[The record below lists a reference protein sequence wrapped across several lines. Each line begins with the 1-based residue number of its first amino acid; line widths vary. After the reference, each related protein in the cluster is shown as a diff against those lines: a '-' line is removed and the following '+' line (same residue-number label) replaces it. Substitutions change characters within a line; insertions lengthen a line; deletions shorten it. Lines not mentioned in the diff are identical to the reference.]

1 MYYRP
6 KFAAYVSAALTL
18 LSALHSADAH
28 FNPREHPRKVATC
41 KALKRTPEPATI
53 IELSLGYVDINP
65 NAQKTIMMV
74 HGWPSLWS
82 TWSNQ
87 IQEFKEDYRLVVPN
101 LRGFGESTHPGD
113 TRTSGNMGDMVG
125 DLVCILEHAGV
136 SSAICMGHDWGSQV
150 CYEAARMRP
159 DIFEAVIGAVVPY
172 IPSAGP
178 FVPIKQLVPIL
189 PKLAYQ
195 LFFDSTL
202 DAATAELDRDIRR
215 TVRATLRTVSSPPPD
230 LYLQSQDSFLDA
242 WGHVEE
248 IPPVPFFTAEEEDY
262 FVEQYSI
269 QGFRYTLQ
277 FYMTENRYAS
287 WQLAQSQGNHTI
299 PQPALAIYPLSDP
312 VADWMVAA
320 RLLKTA
326 ELVPNLSTELLE
338 GAHWVHLENPVKFNA
353 IVRAWLRKLDES
365 KNAENQHHVTD
376 EL

>member
-6 KFAAYVSAALTL
+6 KFAAYLTVALTL

-41 KALKRTPEPATI
+41 KARKRTPEPATI
-53 IELSLGYVDINP
+53 IELSLEYVDINP

-87 IQEFKEDYRLVVPN
+87 IQEFKEDYRLVVPD

-159 DIFEAVIGAVVPY
+159 DIFAAVIGAVVPY

-178 FVPIKQLVPIL
+178 FEDHTRDASNCQQPAPGLVFAKPRLVP
-189 PKLAYQ
+189 
-195 LFFDSTL
+195 
-202 DAATAELDRDIRR
+202 
-215 TVRATLRTVSSPPPD
+215 
-230 LYLQSQDSFLDA
+230 DA

-299 PQPALAIYPLSDP
+299 PQPALAIYPLNDP

-326 ELVPNLSTELLE
+326 EFVPNLSTELLE

-365 KNAENQHHVTD
+365 KNAENQHDVTD